1 MTPAEAAA
9 SDAPPVLKIEGLTKR
24 FGRLLALRS
33 VDLELFSGQ
42 CLTLFGRNGAG
53 KSTLLDATSSLIRSY
68 EGDISLMG
76 RNLRKGDEDTRRA
89 VGLVSHD
96 TYLYYDLSTEDNLR
110 FYARLYGLSDVEGRV
125 KRMLERFDIE
135 VKAKALAR
143 DLSRG
148 MKQRLSLARVFL
160 HDPQLLLL
168 DEPFTGLDEPG
179 CETLSRMIE
188 EFVGQGGAALV
199 TTHDL
204 DRGLEVATRV
214 AVLERG
220 VIAYEAG
227 TDEISRDDF
236 RAIYRKLL
244 AG

>member
-1 MTPAEAAA
+1 MNSTEAAPPQA
-9 SDAPPVLKIEGLTKR
+9 APVLKIDDLTKR

-33 VDLELFSGQ
+33 VSLELFAGQ

-53 KSTLLDATSSLIRSY
+53 KSTLLNATASLIRSY
-68 EGDISLMG
+68 EGTIALLG
-76 RNLRKGDEDTRRA
+76 RDLRKGDEDTRRA

-110 FYARLYGLSDVEGRV
+110 FYARLYDLDGVEDRV
-125 KRMLERFDIE
+125 RAMLERFDIA
-135 VKAKALAR
+135 VKAKAPAR

-160 HDPQLLLL
+160 HEPKILLL

-179 CETLSRMIE
+179 CETLSRMIG
-188 EFVGQGGAALV
+188 EFVAGGGAALV

-220 VIAYEAG
+220 VIAYEADTG
-227 TDEISRDDF
+227 GLDRDSF
-236 RAIYRKLL
+236 RAHYRGLL

>member
-1 MTPAEAAA
+1 MTPAEEAAPDA
-9 SDAPPVLKIEGLTKR
+9 SPVLKIEGLTKR

-33 VDLELFSGQ
+33 VNLELSSGQ

-53 KSTLLDATSSLIRSY
+53 KSTLLNATSSLIRSY

-76 RNLRKGDEDTRRA
+76 RNLRNGDEETRRA
-89 VGLVSHD
+89 VGLVSHE

-125 KRMLERFDIE
+125 RRMLERFDIE
-135 VKAKALAR
+135 VKAKSPAR

-179 CETLSRMIE
+179 CETLSKMIG
-188 EFVGQGGAALV
+188 EFVGGGGAALV

-220 VIAYEAG
+220 VIAYEAD
-227 TDEISRDDF
+227 TSELDRDGF
-236 RAIYRKLL
+236 RSTYRELL

>member
-1 MTPAEAAA
+1 MTPEEG
-9 SDAPPVLKIEGLTKR
+9 APNDSAPILKIENLTKR

-33 VDLELFSGQ
+33 VSLELHAGQ

-53 KSTLLDATSSLIRSY
+53 KSTLLNATASLIRSY
-68 EGDISLMG
+68 EGDVFLGG
-76 RNLRKGDEDTRRA
+76 RNLRKGDQDTRRA

-110 FYARLYGLSDVEGRV
+110 FYARLYGLSDVDGRV
-125 KRMLERFDIE
+125 RRMLERFDIE
-135 VKAKALAR
+135 IKAKAAAR
-143 DLSRG
+143 ELSRG

-160 HDPQLLLL
+160 HEPRLLLL

-179 CETLSRMIE
+179 CETLSRMIAD
-188 EFVGQGGAALV
+188 FVGGGGAALV

-227 TDEISRDDF
+227 AGEVDRDAF
-236 RAIYRKLL
+236 RAKYRELL

>member
-1 MTPAEAAA
+1 MTPAEAAPA
-9 SDAPPVLKIEGLTKR
+9 DAAPVLEIQRLTKR

-33 VDLELFSGQ
+33 VSLDLHAGQ

-53 KSTLLDATSSLIRSY
+53 KSTLLNATASLIRSY

-76 RNLRKGDEDTRRA
+76 RNLRDSDETTRRA

-110 FYARLYGLSDVEGRV
+110 FYARLYNLDRV
-125 KRMLERFDIE
+125 DERVRAMLERFDIE
-135 VKAKALAR
+135 VKARASAR

-160 HDPQLLLL
+160 HEPRLLLL

-179 CETLSRMIE
+179 CETLSRMIG
-188 EFVGQGGAALV
+188 EFVAGGGAALV

-220 VIAYEAG
+220 VIAYEASK
-227 TDEISRDDF
+227 DELDRDGF
-236 RAIYRKLL
+236 RTTYRELL

>member
-1 MTPAEAAA
+1 MTPVEAASA
-9 SDAPPVLKIEGLTKR
+9 AAAPVLRINHLTKR

-33 VDLELFSGQ
+33 VSLDLHAGE

-53 KSTLLDATSSLIRSY
+53 KSTLLNATASLIRSY
-68 EGDISLMG
+68 NGDIELLG
-76 RNLRKGDEDTRRA
+76 RNLRNGDEETRRA

-96 TYLYYDLSTEDNLR
+96 TYLYYDLTTADNLR
-110 FYARLYGLSDVEGRV
+110 FYARLYNLSGVEARV
-125 KRMLERFDIE
+125 DAMLDRFDLA
-135 VKAKALAR
+135 VKAASAAR

-160 HDPQLLLL
+160 HEPKILLL

-179 CETLSRMIE
+179 CETLSAMIG
-188 EFVGQGGAALV
+188 EFVGGGGAALV

-204 DRGLEVATRV
+204 DRGLDVATRV

-220 VIAYEAG
+220 VIAYQADKG
-227 TDEISRDDF
+227 TVDRDSF
-236 RAIYRKLL
+236 RATYRELL
-244 AG
+244 SG